1 MKIKKGMRFLS
12 VLLVMVLVLT
22 EPGIMAYAQSE
33 TYVQL
38 LQGTNEGYQEIVIV
52 DSNGYVLD
60 EDGNILEQ
68 DECVTQGSIKDGD
81 EETDKKDEYT
91 ADENETYLPPYYAS
105 EPQTEIKEPYG
116 LGDINIGAV
125 NSSSPVNWN
134 DAPTNA
140 RITPA
145 KNQFGYGLC
154 WAFAA
159 AGVME
164 SNLLTQR
171 IISKGDK
178 SDLSEIYLAWFAKR
192 PNQPGG
198 TGDGNNA
205 DKPITGGNVSSITH
219 ILSNGIG
226 LQEEKDYPY
235 VTVWSNNP
243 QDLEKASGIS
253 ESTET
258 DIFQKTVLED
268 KSYWAVLSKQENYGN
283 NPERDVIKQCI
294 LDNGSVACS
303 YYATQTV
310 ASQNQ
315 MDTGIISYFSGHEKN
330 TVNHGV
336 SIVGWDDNYNKENF
350 GGKQP
355 DNNGAWLIKNSWGSS
370 HSKNGFFWMSYEE
383 GSLGNFQSIVFSNTN
398 DELADIYSHNGSGY
412 QIGTGQGYYGAVIY
426 DVKESGATDDIKSI
440 GTYVWSGGHPLKIK
454 VYTSKDGFE
463 DNPVNGTLASEQEFT
478 PDYSGYYNIDL
489 KNKVSLK
496 DSKQFS
502 VVIQYVDDW
511 IPVEREGDGNTS
523 SGMSYLSRDG
533 KNFNK
538 YNGDMC
544 IKAYAYYPAV
554 AERMANY
561 EGLENVCAEASKLVE
576 ETDNNASKAYA
587 EEQWKEFTDALS
599 EAKEILDNKDNSNP
613 STDYKKVRSLTEKL
627 QNMLRR
633 FKDSSLFSGGRKAL
647 IYTDSSKSQ
656 RAETAALVWANG
668 GKVKENGISV
678 NKKVS
683 VLYSDIEASD
693 INYLTKKGKQKKKK
707 GKIVVGV
714 TTSNEVPKLNAK
726 NKIVDEEA
734 AKLAKA
740 GYKKGKLTITAK
752 QQGTVYV
759 WLVDTGDAGAYAY
772 LKVNI
777 KAAAIKM
784 KVRESGDDTGKLK
797 SVEIPIDKSKTIYV
811 EGIRDKSGASASDA
825 TYEAVVPDKM
835 KDKLVISADSAGTIV
850 NIKGERLNNGKKTKV
865 KVRFSSRQNG
875 KKAFFTVI
883 LTNPVTGYEL
893 EYGEK
898 LTKEGTTEGV
908 ENVIMTAPTSKAAV
922 TAEVKVTELVGSN
935 KEKTTDKTV
944 IKAMGNASA
953 YSFTPKK
960 TLKITAKPSGDAKKI
975 TARLKNGVITFTAK
989 KGTPA
994 GTKAYF
1000 ILFSNVNSGSRVIE
1014 ITLK

>member
-1 MKIKKGMRFLS
+1 MKINKGMRFLS
-12 VLLVMVLVLT
+12 VFLVMILVLT
-22 EPGIMAYAQSE
+22 EPGIMAHAQSE
-33 TYVQL
+33 TYIQL
-38 LQGTNEGYQEIVIV
+38 LQGTNEGYQENVIV
-52 DSNGYVLD
+52 DSNGHVLD
-60 EDGNILEQ
+60 EDGNISEQ
-68 DECVTQGSIKDGD
+68 
-81 EETDKKDEYT
+81 DEYT
-91 ADENETYLPPYYAS
+91 ADKDETSLPPYYAS
-105 EPQTEIKEPYG
+105 EPQTEIEEPYG

-125 NSSSPVNWN
+125 GSSSPVEW
-134 DAPTNA
+134 DSAPTND

-159 AGVME
+159 AGVIE
-164 SNLLTQR
+164 SNLLTQG

-198 TGDGNNA
+198 MGDGNNA
-205 DKPITGGNVSSITH
+205 DEPIKGGNVTSITH
-219 ILSNGIG
+219 ILTNGIG
-226 LQEEKDYPY
+226 LQKEEDYSY
-235 VTVWSNNP
+235 VKVWSNNP
-243 QDLEKASGIS
+243 RDLENASGIS
-253 ESTET
+253 KSTEA
-258 DIFQKTVLED
+258 DIYQETVLD
-268 KSYWAVLSKQENYGN
+268 DRSRWAVLSKQENYGD

-294 LDNGSVACS
+294 MDNGSVACS

-315 MDTGIISYFSGHEKN
+315 TDTGIVSYFSGHNKS

-336 SIVGWDDNYNKENF
+336 SIVGWDDNYKKENF
-350 GGKQP
+350 GGEQP
-355 DNNGAWLIKNSWGSS
+355 DNNGAWLVKNSWGSY
-370 HSKNGFFWMSYEE
+370 SKNGFFWMSYEE
-383 GSLGNFQSIVFSNTN
+383 GSLGNFQSIVFSDAENK
-398 DELADIYSHNGSGY
+398 LADIYSHNGSGY
-412 QIGTGQGYYGAVIY
+412 QIGTSKGGYGAVIY
-426 DVKESGATDDIKSI
+426 DVKESGATDDIISI
-440 GTYVWSGGHPLKIK
+440 GTYVWSGGHPLKIS
-454 VYTSKDGFE
+454 VYTSKDGFG
-463 DNPVNGTLASEQEFT
+463 DNPVNGTLECEQEIT
-478 PDYSGYYNIDL
+478 PNYSGYYNIVL
-489 KNKVSLK
+489 EKKVSLEG
-496 DSKQFS
+496 SKQFS
-502 VVIQYVDDW
+502 VVVQYVEDW
-511 IPVEREGDGNTS
+511 IPVEREGYGNTS
-523 SGMSYLSRDG
+523 SGMSYLSWNG
-533 KNFNK
+533 KTFNK

-544 IKAYAYYPAV
+544 IKAYAYYPGTLK
-554 AERMANY
+554 ANY
-561 EGLENVCAEASKLVE
+561 EGLERVCAEASKLVE
-576 ETDNNASKAYA
+576 ETDNNAAKAYD
-587 EEQWKEFTDALS
+587 EEQWKRFTDALGDA
-599 EAKEILDNKDNSNP
+599 EKILANKDNSNP
-613 STDYKKVRSLTEKL
+613 SDDYNSVRSLTEKL

-633 FKDSSLFSGGRKAL
+633 FKNASLFSGGRKAL

-668 GKVKENGISV
+668 GRVKENGISV
-678 NKKVS
+678 NKKIS
-683 VLYSDIEASD
+683 VLYSDITASD
-693 INYLTKKGKQKKKK
+693 IYYLTKKGKQKKKK
-707 GKIVVGV
+707 GKIVAGV
-714 TTSNEVPKLNAK
+714 TTSSELPNLNSK
-726 NKIVDEEA
+726 NKIVDEEV

-752 QQGTVYV
+752 QPGTVYV

-772 LKVNI
+772 VKVDI
-777 KAAAIKM
+777 RAAAIKV
-784 KVRESGDDTGKLK
+784 KARESEDATGKLK

-811 EGIRDKSGASASDA
+811 EGIGDKSGAFAADA

-835 KDKLVISADSAGTIV
+835 KDKLVISADSAGTVV
-850 NIKGERLNNGKKTKV
+850 NIKGEALNNGKKTKV

-883 LTNPVTGYEL
+883 LTNPVTGYNL
-893 EYGEK
+893 EYGDK

-908 ENVIMTAPTSKAAV
+908 ENVTMTAPTSKAAV
-922 TAEVKVTELVGSN
+922 TAQVKLTELVGSD

-1000 ILFSNVNSGSRVIE
+1000 ILFSNVNSGGRVIE